1 MKKIPV
7 GQTIAFAYRFLISE
21 IATIVG
27 LTWLPALAAA
37 VAGYFAQF
45 YGISHS
51 ALLEAGD
58 MQTGAT
64 YFAIS
69 VTSVVVMGFA
79 SSIVAVAI
87 TRQALKQRTPAIVVA
102 YFAAGRSEWRMFAAF
117 LRLLAGT

>member
-27 LTWLPALAAA
+27 LTWLPALIAAA
-37 VAGYFAQF
+37 TGYAAQY

-58 MQTGAT
+58 MQAGAV
-64 YFAIS
+64 YFAITVAS
-69 VTSVVVMGFA
+69 LVVMGFA
-79 SSIVAVAI
+79 LSIVAVAI
-87 TRQALKQRTPAIVVA
+87 TRQVLGQRAPGIVVA
-102 YFAAGRSEWRMFAAF
+102 Y
-117 LRLLAGT
+117 